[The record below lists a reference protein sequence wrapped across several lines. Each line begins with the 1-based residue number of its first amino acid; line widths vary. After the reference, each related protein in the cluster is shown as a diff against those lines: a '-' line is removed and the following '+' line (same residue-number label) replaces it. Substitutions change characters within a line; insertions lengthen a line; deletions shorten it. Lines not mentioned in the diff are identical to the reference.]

1 MKFAILPIIIF
12 LTVIMLAVSV
22 STPKS
27 KESGQEKKF
36 STSQDAVI
44 VNDLISR
51 FVKSQMKQL
60 TAFVKDHDNTVNR
73 NQRKESLE
81 QKGS

>member
-27 KESGQEKKF
+27 KDAGQEKTLP
-36 STSQDAVI
+36 TSQDAVI

>member
-27 KESGQEKKF
+27 KEAGQEKTLP
-36 STSQDAVI
+36 TSQDAVI